1 MKFEVLTIS
10 DVHCFRSNS
19 PSIMLAVVTLLNS
32 LPMAMN
38 VPITTTEIKMKFKNR
53 NYQILENSQSCFFME
68 LVSAVCEI

>member
-32 LPMAMN
+32 LLLAQEM
-38 VPITTTEIKMKFKNR
+38 VP
-53 NYQILENSQSCFFME
+53 
-68 LVSAVCEI
+68 